1 MTGAWLPI
9 THGAE
14 YKKVKNDIDNLGPHI
29 DKEAK
34 LGLVVPKYMDVNSIE
49 EITKPIKKNWYRTWC
64 RDC

>member
-34 LGLVVPKYMDVNSIE
+34 LGLVVLNIWTLIPLKI
-49 EITKPIKKNWYRTWC
+49 
-64 RDC
+64 